1 MSQQLSILFSGPPA
15 PIGKP
20 LDGKEL
26 RDSGME
32 SVLAHTPD
40 EWKEKLKSRVQG
52 FPVHYKFTME
62 QVVDSL
68 GGRPYEVHPNA
79 IGALTASMVKA
90 GLMRRTGE
98 TVKAKRASLHATDC
112 VQWIRL

>member
-1 MSQQLSILFSGPPA
+1 MSTQFSLDSLFDGPPVS
-15 PIGKP
+15 KP
-20 LDGKEL
+20 LTGKQL

-32 SVLAHTPD
+32 SVLANTPV
-40 EWKEKLKSRVQG
+40 EWKEKLKARVQG
-52 FPVHYKFTME
+52 FPMHYKFTME

-112 VQWIRL
+112 VEWIRL